1 MVGRDRCYSVTVLKI
16 LLVALVLVVVAPVYA
31 QEVDPEDV
39 IRVKTAL
46 VTSPVLVLG
55 RDGKYVPNLRR
66 EDFAIF
72 ENGVKQE
79 ITYFAPVEHP
89 FTVVLLID
97 TSRSTVFNLRDI
109 QYATLAFVE
118 KMRPDD
124 RAAIIAFS
132 DEVKVIAEPTSDR
145 ETLRRAITSIRAG
158 GASRVYDAIDF
169 VVGELNRIKGRT
181 ALVIFSDGVDNDSRN
196 ATFESTL
203 SKVERTGTLVYPVQF
218 STYERLKA
226 QTPSQTTLSTEGTG
240 FNEQDYRRAGTYLLR
255 LAEITNTGVYPASE
269 LSDLDRAI
277 AGIVDELHNEYSVGY
292 YPRTVGQPGEQ
303 RSVEVRISRPQLTVR
318 ALTRYV
324 VDRSGTVVRT
334 ANTQRPRASTLD
346 ASESLPVSRSDIVKP
361 EAPGR
366 WICHGPDVPTNMA
379 IVREGFIAH
388 CPKSTRNDDTNAWFI
403 RKPAREEKL
412 CKGFFVWNGREVA
425 GAPVPEGYVVLG
437 EIKSP
442 ACANSS
448 NPEITTNAW
457 EIRVPGPS
465 ETVCKG
471 FPLPHGYVM
480 IGERFVPSC
489 PPRATD
495 LNAWLIRA
503 K

>member
-1 MVGRDRCYSVTVLKI
+1 MLKI
-16 LLVALVLVVVAPVYA
+16 LQSTLALLLFAVVVAVVVQA
-31 QEVDPEDV
+31 QEVAPEDV
-39 IRVKTAL
+39 IRVKTTL

-55 RDGKYVPNLRR
+55 RDGKFVPNLRR
-66 EDFAIF
+66 EDFQIF

-79 ITYFAPVEHP
+79 IAYFAPVDHP
-89 FTVVLLID
+89 FTVALLID

-109 QYATLAFVE
+109 QYAALAFVE

-124 RAAIIAFS
+124 RASIVAFS
-132 DEVKVIAEPTSDR
+132 DDVKVIAEPTSDR
-145 ETLRRAITSIRAG
+145 ETLRRAIQSIRAG

-169 VVGELNRIKGRT
+169 VLAEQLKIKGRT
-181 ALVIFSDGVDNDSRN
+181 ALVLFSDGVDNDSRN
-196 ATFESTL
+196 ATLESTL
-203 SKVERTGTLVYPVQF
+203 TKVERTETLVYPVQF
-218 STYERLKA
+218 STYDRLKA
-226 QTPSQTTLSTEGTG
+226 QTPSQTTLPTEGTG
-240 FNEQDYRRAGTYLLR
+240 FNEQDYRRAGGYLLR

-277 AGIVDELHNEYSVGY
+277 AGIVDELHNEYSIGY
-292 YPRTVGQPGEQ
+292 YPRTMGQPGEQ
-303 RSVEVRISRPQLTVR
+303 RSVEVRINRPQLTVR
-318 ALTRYV
+318 SLTLYV
-324 VDRSGTVVRT
+324 VDKSGTVVRT
-334 ANTQRPRASTLD
+334 ANTQRPPVSSAVEAGD
-346 ASESLPVSRSDIVKP
+346 SLPVSRNDPVKP
-361 EAPGR
+361 GTEGR
-366 WICHGPDVPTNMA
+366 WICEGPDVPINMA

-388 CPKSTRNDDTNAWFI
+388 CPKSTRPNDETNAWLI

-412 CKGFFVWNGREVA
+412 CKGFFLWHGREIA
-425 GAPVPEGYVVLG
+425 GASVPEGYVVIG

-442 ACANSS
+442 ACANSNNS
-448 NPEITTNAW
+448 DITTNAW

-480 IGERFVPSC
+480 IGERFTPNC